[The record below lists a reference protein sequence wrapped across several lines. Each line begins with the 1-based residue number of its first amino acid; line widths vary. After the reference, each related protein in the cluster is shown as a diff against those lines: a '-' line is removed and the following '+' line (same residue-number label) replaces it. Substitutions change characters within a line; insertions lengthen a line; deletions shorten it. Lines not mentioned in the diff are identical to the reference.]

1 MKFGKLILA
10 SMLFLGSFSIAQD
23 EVERTECNR
32 FKTIAGNAYNA
43 NDFSKAASNY
53 LKAEKECGGLEL
65 AFYKPMI
72 YALQTVVNGLEGEAQ
87 AAYVDTLLTV
97 YSNAQEQHG
106 EQMDWKTYEGYYYM
120 LSNRE
125 DKVNKIVQLLG
136 KGLYHDEEPTEAFV
150 SQYYY
155 YLYYKFTTTPEDQL
169 FEAKKEMIS
178 EYFKLSELIA
188 KNKMSP
194 QTMET
199 VTSYFDQAVT
209 DCASIL
215 PEIASFTNT
224 LPEDKDS
231 KTSAVKNFMS
241 LLENKGCTKSEE
253 YGALVDIMIEMNPT
267 SLDAKLAKAKYL
279 MAQDNVTE
287 AIGVFKEAKG
297 LTEDAEKVSEIE
309 YTIAKAYYDAG
320 RYKAAHD
327 AGLAVSGNFS
337 KDGAKLAAN
346 AVIKLMDSCGDTTID
361 RKANALYAVQIANK
375 YGFSASSYESQAP
388 TSTDLFNAGMNKGT
402 TVTLSCWGVSV
413 TL

>member
-1 MKFGKLILA
+1 
-10 SMLFLGSFSIAQD
+10 
-23 EVERTECNR
+23 
-32 FKTIAGNAYNA
+32 
-43 NDFSKAASNY
+43 
-53 LKAEKECGGLEL
+53 
-65 AFYKPMI
+65 
-72 YALQTVVNGLEGEAQ
+72 
-87 AAYVDTLLTV
+87 
-97 YSNAQEQHG
+97 
-106 EQMDWKTYEGYYYM
+106 
-120 LSNRE
+120 
-125 DKVNKIVQLLG
+125 
-136 KGLYHDEEPTEAFV
+136 
-150 SQYYY
+150 
-155 YLYYKFTTTPEDQL
+155 
-169 FEAKKEMIS
+169 
-178 EYFKLSELIA
+178 
-188 KNKMSP
+188 
-194 QTMET
+194 
-199 VTSYFDQAVT
+199 
-209 DCASIL
+209 
-215 PEIASFTNT
+215 
-224 LPEDKDS
+224 
-231 KTSAVKNFMS
+231 MS

-253 YGALVDIMIEMNPT
+253 YGTLVDIMIEMNPT

-287 AIGVFKEAKG
+287 AIGVFREAKG

-320 RYKAAHD
+320 RYKAAHG

>member
-10 SMLFLGSFSIAQD
+10 SMLFLGSFAFAQD

-43 NDFSKAASNY
+43 NDFGKAASNY
-53 LKAEKECGGLEL
+53 LKAEKECGELEL

-72 YALQTVVNGLEGEAQ
+72 YALQTVANGLEGDAQ

-97 YSNAQEQHG
+97 YTNAQKQHG
-106 EQMDWKTYEGYYYM
+106 EQLDWKTYEGYYYM

-125 DKVNKIVQLLG
+125 DKVDKIVKLLG
-136 KGLYHDEEPTEAFV
+136 QGLYHDKEPTEAFV

-155 YLYYKFTTTPEDQL
+155 YLYYKFTTTPEEQL
-169 FEAKKEMIS
+169 SEAKKEMIS

-188 KNKMSP
+188 KHKMSP

-215 PEIASFTNT
+215 PEIASFTKA
-224 LPEDKDS
+224 LPEDVAS

-241 LLENKGCTKSEE
+241 LLESKGCTRSTE
-253 YGALVDIMIEMNPT
+253 YGDLVDVMIEMNPT

-279 MAQDNVTE
+279 MAQDNVSE
-287 AIGVFKEAKG
+287 AITVFKEAKE
-297 LTEDAEKVSEIE
+297 LTTDAEKVSEIE

-320 RYKAAHD
+320 RYRAAHD

-346 AVIKLMDSCGDTTID
+346 AVIKLMNSCGDTTID

-388 TSTDLFNAGMNKGT
+388 TSTDLFNAGMNKGAS
-402 TVTLSCWGVSV
+402 VTLSCWGVSV